1 MTEKRSL
8 KWKNNNNTV
17 SLILGLRR
25 WQKWPT
31 TSMKISLLRK
41 YRAKPNYIRQAIDKL
56 LWNATGGYYSRSLGT
71 SSFDTMDIAQVL
83 LAEIGSSSAPPK
95 EFLGNLNDLKLPA
108 GYSNGTAF
116 CGHTSCCQ
124 SLLYELSLE
133 VVWQWLTKRPLLKV
147 FWMILGA
154 PGTEEMSIIQ
164 ERSGNMW

>member
-17 SLILGLRR
+17 SLILGLEKMAEMADYLNENFAAEKMPRAS
-25 WQKWPT
+25 PT
-31 TSMKISLLRK
+31 ILDKRLISFYGMLLV
-41 YRAKPNYIRQAIDKL
+41 AI
-56 LWNATGGYYSRSLGT
+56 TTRSLGT

-124 SLLYELSLE
+124 SLLYELSLGG
-133 VVWQWLTKRPLLKV
+133 L
-147 FWMILGA
+147 
-154 PGTEEMSIIQ
+154 
-164 ERSGNMW
+164 SGNG